1 MKILTAKQTKE
12 LDAYTIE
19 QDAIS
24 SINLME
30 RASVAFTNWF
40 LRKGFSQN
48 NRKRPVFVFCGLGNN
63 GGDGLAIARLLLG
76 NQYEVT
82 TCVVRYAE
90 TTSADFD
97 QNYERLKKKHPI
109 IEATEETH
117 LPDIPANA
125 VVIDALFGSGLNRTI
140 EGIAAQAVKKMNRSG
155 ATLIAVDIASGL
167 LPDSLSSGVI
177 VRANYTI
184 SFELPKLALLLPH
197 NDKFVGSWEAV
208 SIGLNQTFI
217 DDAPTSNYYVNTAFA
232 QKIFKPRSKFSHK
245 GSFGHALMIAG
256 SEGKMGAAVMA
267 VHGGLRAG
275 AGLLTVHLPTR
286 GYNVLQTALPEAM
299 VSLDA
304 HAQYV
309 SNFPS
314 IDDKKYS
321 AIGIGPGLGKHSNTL
336 RCLTKL
342 LEKAQQP
349 MVIDADAINLI
360 AENQD
365 KLLTNVPEYSIF
377 TPHPKE
383 FERLVGRTSTD
394 YARLRTLKAFCQKH
408 RVYVLLK
415 GAHSAL
421 ATPKGEVYF
430 NSTGNPGMATAGTGD
445 VLTGIITGLL
455 SQRYTPFEAAALGMY
470 VHGLAGDFAAKAEG
484 QYSLMAS
491 DIINYMGI
499 AFKTLENNANHE

>member
-1 MKILTAKQTKE
+1 MKILTAEQIRA

-19 QDAIS
+19 KDVIS

-30 RASVAFTNWF
+30 RASVAFTHWF
-40 LRKGFSQN
+40 LKKDFSKNGQ
-48 NRKRPVFVFCGLGNN
+48 KRPVYVFCGMGNN

-82 TCVVRYAE
+82 PCVVRYGA
-90 TTSADFD
+90 TTSEDFD
-97 QNYERLKKKHPI
+97 QNYERLQKKHTI
-109 IEATEETH
+109 IEVQAEAD

-125 VVIDALFGSGLNRTI
+125 VVVDALFGSGLNRPI
-140 EGIAAQAVKKMNRSG
+140 EGIAAQTVKKMNRSG
-155 ATLIAVDIASGL
+155 ATIVSVDIASGL

-177 VRANYTI
+177 VRANYTV

-197 NDKFVGSWEAV
+197 NDKFVGIWEAV
-208 SIGLNQTFI
+208 PIGLNHTFI
-217 DDAPTSNYYVNTAFA
+217 DDAPTTNYYINTDFA

-256 SEGKMGAAVMA
+256 SEGKIGAAVLT

-275 AGLLTVHLPTR
+275 AGLLTIHLPTC
-286 GYNVLQTALPEAM
+286 GYNVLQTSLPEAM

-309 SNFPS
+309 SNFPK
-314 IDDKKYS
+314 IDDKKYN
-321 AIGIGPGLGKHSNTL
+321 AIGIGPGLGKHHNTL
-336 RCLTKL
+336 ACLTKL

-360 AENQD
+360 AENKD
-365 KLLTNVPEYSIF
+365 KLLPNVPENSIF

-394 YARLRTLKAFCQKH
+394 YERLRTLKAFCQKH
-408 RVYVLLK
+408 HVYVLLK

-430 NSTGNPGMATAGTGD
+430 NSTGNPGMATAGSGD

-470 VHGLAGDFAAKAEG
+470 IHGLAGDFAAKAEG
-484 QYSLMAS
+484 QYALMAS
-491 DIINYMGI
+491 DIINHLGL
-499 AFKTLENNANHE
+499 AFKTLENSVVQ